1 MTSDLDRHV
10 ELAAQAHQRLLADLD
25 RLAIDASAPSG
36 LPGWTKGHVLAHLV
50 NSGDGHAQIFDAAA
64 RGEVVAQYPHGVEGR
79 AADIE
84 AGATRPEAELR
95 DALRRSIWQL
105 EGKWATSTWA
115 GSGIAP
121 TGAVVPL
128 TELPFLRM
136 REVAIHHVDLDIG
149 VEFEDLADEYVRIEL
164 GRLEMRWAARQPMG
178 MTALPAAASAL
189 SPPRRLAWLTGRLAV
204 DGLDPAEV
212 F

>member
-10 ELAAQAHQRLLADLD
+10 ELAARAHQRLLADLD
-25 RLAIDASAPSG
+25 QLDVDIGAPSR

-50 NSGDGHAQIFDAAA
+50 NSGDGHAHIFDAAM

-84 AGATRPEAELR
+84 AGAPRPFGDQR
-95 DALRRSIWQL
+95 DALRRSIWNL
-105 EGKWATSTWA
+105 EGKWATSTWE

-121 TGAVVPL
+121 SGAVVAV
-128 TELPFLRM
+128 TDLPFLRL

-149 VEFEDLADEYVRIEL
+149 VEFADLDAEYVRAEL
-164 GRLEMRWAARQPMG
+164 RRMEMAWAARQPMG
-178 MTALPAAASAL
+178 MTPLPDGALAL
-189 SPPRRLAWLTGRLAV
+189 DPPERLAWLTGRLTV
-204 DGLDPAEV
+204 DGLDPAGV